1 MSNSAHKPTRHSSG
15 YQISGKDIILMSCFD
30 GIGTSA
36 LVLKDLYGP
45 LALFVA
51 WELDP
56 ECILVTQRHH
66 PEVHARG
73 DFDDENIEELI
84 KLVLQVDPD
93 CEKIIILTG
102 APPCPDFSVIRPDA
116 PGRSGHEGQKF
127 SRFSTFMKKI
137 EQSLPKHRVAPL
149 IENVL
154 LQDRGEIDFF
164 SKALDAHPVL
174 VDSADYQL
182 ISRPRLW
189 WTRIDWKTIRD
200 HPETSKPLRWGKH
213 QKIYRLFV
221 DPDNTNKDL
230 QFGPLRLHASVE
242 HGQALVPCLTTPAP
256 TTAGRAAP
264 KRQRGRLDPIAK
276 ARWLEHGRVFA
287 PWQYTDS
294 AMLHD
299 AQGQAHL
306 MTAEA
311 KEVLRMLPVEYTK
324 VDGVGERSRRRLLAN
339 GWHVG
344 VARFMMQLVV
354 LSVLCS
360 VVEPTLVTGPRMTT
374 LQWMATQVRPLPAH
388 VGPGPTTLRPNCFP
402 PVPDRASHWT
412 CASQARHPL
421 TEPAEI
427 APGFVQCLDFQL
439 KWKHDLVRIR
449 NEIVIEV
456 DEMIEAWSDH
466 TLSWWKQLPPHI
478 QDVYWHPDTK
488 TYTQIPVILYLLEQ
502 FGFPELHELAD
513 DLQHGFALTGHL
525 HRGVGWR
532 QRTDD
537 RYSFPLSL
545 AKYREMNKHY
555 VMSRLRCPR
564 VDQHWKEMLDEL
576 REEVRLGRMS
586 GPFQAPPDW
595 PCQAATFDDLPLRPL
610 PDPDFTAAFC
620 FSVTQSDKI
629 RRCEDFRRSF
639 LNQTVCP
646 RHIPVLHG
654 PSPTAVIYTD
664 AFFEAGDLHQ
674 RVGHTS
680 IDGKWSMKNCP
691 NYKNGWGFLC
701 LLPDGTSWY
710 AAGQVPAFVLQA
722 FCRRR
727 AFIYFL
733 EVAAQLFTFLV
744 MRARLPLLMIAL
756 IDNRGGLA
764 ALTKGYGKDVNI
776 NNLLAVTWRLI
787 AHFGWNIHFEWV
799 RSELNLGDAVSRFEF
814 SEAIDLGA
822 QRVDLRFNELFGI
835 LVRAV
840 VAGPVRLLNALLTSQ
855 GEVSATKTEKNP
867 QHSEAE
873 EVSDVVQHRDE

>member
-51 WELDP
+51 WEIDP

-164 SKALDAHPVL
+164 SKALDAHPV
-174 VDSADYQL
+174 
-182 ISRPRLW
+182 
-189 WTRIDWKTIRD
+189 
-200 HPETSKPLRWGKH
+200 
-213 QKIYRLFV
+213 
-221 DPDNTNKDL
+221 PD
-230 QFGPLRLHASVE
+230 GPLVLRHHALSFGAVASVW
-242 HGQALVPCLTTPAP
+242 GFNRCA
-256 TTAGRAAP
+256 
-264 KRQRGRLDPIAK
+264 
-276 ARWLEHGRVFA
+276 
-287 PWQYTDS
+287 DS
-294 AMLHD
+294 ICFLA
-299 AQGQAHL
+299 
-306 MTAEA
+306 
-311 KEVLRMLPVEYTK
+311 
-324 VDGVGERSRRRLLAN
+324 RRLLQLCVGHFVDDFVGIECDRSVPSGFTAFASVFRHLGLAMKERKALSPAPKQKILGIVLEVCDDSIILAPHPPRVLRLSRALRQVLHDKKLSAVEAQRLAGKMQFLSTSIFGQLGCAALHPLYARAHGLGNQTSAN
-339 GWHVG
+339 E
-344 VARFMMQLVV
+344 LND
-354 LSVLCS
+354 
-360 VVEPTLVTGPRMTT
+360 TLVSSIET
-374 LQWMATQVRPLPAH
+374 L
-388 VGPGPTTLRPNCFP
+388 
-402 PVPDRASHWT
+402 
-412 CASQARHPL
+412 
-421 TEPAEI
+421 
-427 APGFVQCLDFQL
+427 
-439 KWKHDLVRIR
+439 
-449 NEIVIEV
+449 
-456 DEMIEAWSDH
+456 
-466 TLSWWKQLPPHI
+466 I
-478 QDVYWHPDTK
+478 Q
-488 TYTQIPVILYLLEQ
+488 LLE
-502 FGFPELHELAD
+502 H
-513 DLQHGFALTGHL
+513 LQ
-525 HRGVGWR
+525 
-532 QRTDD
+532 
-537 RYSFPLSL
+537 
-545 AKYREMNKHY
+545 
-555 VMSRLRCPR
+555 
-564 VDQHWKEMLDEL
+564 
-576 REEVRLGRMS
+576 
-586 GPFQAPPDW
+586 
-595 PCQAATFDDLPLRPL
+595 
-610 PDPDFTAAFC
+610 
-620 FSVTQSDKI
+620 
-629 RRCEDFRRSF
+629 
-639 LNQTVCP
+639 P

-756 IDNRGGLA
+756 IDNRAGLA

-835 LVRAV
+835 LVRVAKDSTYAHGEALDDLLGLDLSSLPTITSSSWATSSLHCQGGGCRASAV
-840 VAGPVRLLNALLTSQ
+840 VECPADISRRGAGEQ
-855 GEVSATKTEKNP
+855 
-867 QHSEAE
+867 AE
-873 EVSDVVQHRDE
+873 EHLDMPAEANEASEEELEEPKEPLEDAANHSDEDKTRGKVRVSKAERRRCGGRDFLGGC